1 MWGCLAGEAWSKPG
15 VLLGAACRVRRWGT
29 LLRELLPR
37 GCGRRVSTAFGWLTH
52 APGKPQSHVQ
62 SDDGHCYI
70 SLGRGPEAPKWVPRW
85 CGCWVGGAAVGP
97 QGLLP
102 GRILQ
107 RFEEQVIDEDGVVLA
122 VVDVPVICSDKFLQS
137 SSLAW
142 RCSSFRS
149 STEWQRRHFRGYSTG
164 AVLGEGG

>member
-1 MWGCLAGEAWSKPG
+1 MMGDTP
-15 VLLGAACRVRRWGT
+15 
-29 LLRELLPR
+29 RELLPG

-52 APGKPQSHVQ
+52 APANSTFTERYDVHY
-62 SDDGHCYI
+62 YI
-70 SLGRGPEAPKWVPRW
+70 SRGRRQGAPKWVPGW
-85 CGCWVGGAAVGP
+85 WFGWWVGGAVVGP

-102 GRILQ
+102 GRVLQ
-107 RFEEQVIDEDGVVLA
+107 RFEEQIIDEDGMVLA

-142 RCSSFRS
+142 RCPSFSS
-149 STEWQRRHFRGYSTG
+149 STEWQRRRFREDSTG